1 MFGYVLPD
9 SRTME
14 RRDFAM
20 FQAAYC
26 GLCLSTKK
34 KYGNFPRFTTN
45 YDSAVLGLLL
55 IEATKPQIEF
65 GAARCIGDPRRK
77 VYVKDCDLWQTL
89 VDVNMIM
96 CGYKL
101 EDDRNDGGGHGVMRR
116 LLKKPFETARGN
128 LPEIDGIFRAGYE
141 RLRGMEKANVA
152 SLDRTSD
159 CFASMLRDML
169 LAVVRDKK
177 DKSAAG
183 DVYYDMSH
191 TDERYT
197 ENLAG
202 LGYNIGKYV
211 YLADALDDIEED
223 AAAKRYNPF
232 LAVWPG
238 LGKGGRA
245 EYIEAHRG
253 EISFALASTINRAR
267 ACFGALPLT
276 HVGGLLS
283 NIVNDGLRRK
293 ADELLSSR
301 KKLPRPTLRY
311 RKNKDEKTETP
322 ESGGTGNQGKE
333 S

>member
-26 GLCLSTKK
+26 GLGLSTKK

-116 LLKKPFETARGN
+116 LLKKPFEAARGN

-159 CFASMLRDML
+159 CFASMLRDTL

-202 LGYNIGKYV
+202 LGYNIGKFV
-211 YLADALDDIEED
+211 YLADALDDYD
-223 AAAKRYNPF
+223 KDVKKGRYNVLYNAF
-232 LAVWPG
+232 KSRTKAQAVEQNEEEINFIFNALFADMRMHLANVKFHFNHDLTDNIIL
-238 LGKGGRA
+238 LGIPAKTRSLVYGRC
-245 EYIEAHRG
+245 G
-253 EISFALASTINRAR
+253 
-267 ACFGALPLT
+267 
-276 HVGGLLS
+276 
-283 NIVNDGLRRK
+283 
-293 ADELLSSR
+293 
-301 KKLPRPTLRY
+301 
-311 RKNKDEKTETP
+311 
-322 ESGGTGNQGKE
+322 QGKKE
-333 S
+333 EQYEQTQS